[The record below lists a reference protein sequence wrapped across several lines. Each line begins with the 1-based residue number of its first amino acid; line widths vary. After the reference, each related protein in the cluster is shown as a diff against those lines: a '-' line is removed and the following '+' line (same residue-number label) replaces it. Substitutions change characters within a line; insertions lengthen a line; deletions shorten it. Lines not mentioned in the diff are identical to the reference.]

1 MGGGLLRQGLFLGLD
16 PAARLRR
23 LGHVLAKEKQ
33 TWRFVVPTPPREV
46 FATMEQLI
54 GTMPYR
60 FEVLDGDSAR
70 AIEVS
75 RRGTFGNWVKPRVGV
90 RWVRCTAIRTGRGTA
105 VTVTASAPGGMLL
118 KATGRIEGGPA
129 ARALQLVRLLTADR
143 GDDRTIYR
151 QRFIPPGPVTL
162 VASWAGTPYRLYGEP
177 RYDAPPGPDIL
188 TATELEAVPGGD
200 AAFVK
205 VRLRDG
211 REGFVERDQIV
222 AATEVATREAQTEVA
237 RFV

>member
-1 MGGGLLRQGLFLGLD
+1 M
-16 PAARLRR
+16 
-23 LGHVLAKEKQ
+23 LAKEKQ

-60 FEVLDGDSAR
+60 FEVLDKDAAQ

-75 RRGTFGNWVKPRVGV
+75 RRGVFGNWVKPRSGV
-90 RWVRCTAIRTGRGTA
+90 RWVRCTAIRTAQGTE

-118 KATGRIEGGPA
+118 KSTGRVDGGPL
-129 ARALQLVRLLTADR
+129 ARALQLVRMLTAGR

-151 QRFIPPGPVTL
+151 ERFIPPGPVTL
-162 VASWAGTPYRLYGEP
+162 VASWAGTPYRLYAEP
-177 RYDAPPGPDIL
+177 RYDAGGGPEIH
-188 TATELEAVPGGD
+188 TATELEAVAGGN

-211 REGFVERDQIV
+211 GEGYVERDQIV
-222 AATEVATREAQTEVA
+222 AATETATREAQTEVA

>member
-1 MGGGLLRQGLFLGLD
+1 
-16 PAARLRR
+16 
-23 LGHVLAKEKQ
+23 
-33 TWRFVVPTPPREV
+33 
-46 FATMEQLI
+46 MEQLI

-75 RRGTFGNWVKPRVGV
+75 RRGTFGNWVKPRLGV
-90 RWVRCTAIRTGRGTA
+90 RWVRCSAVRRPQGTE
-105 VTVTASAPGGMLL
+105 VFVTASSPGGMLL
-118 KATGRIEGGPA
+118 KSTGRIESGPV
-129 ARALQLVRLLTADR
+129 ARALQLVRLLTAGRTDQ
-143 GDDRTIYR
+143 RTIYR

-162 VASWAGTPYRLYGEP
+162 VASWAGTGYRLYTEP
-177 RYDAPPGPDIL
+177 RYDAAPGAEIH

-200 AAFVK
+200 SAFVK

-211 REGFVERDQIV
+211 SEGYVERDQIV
-222 AATEVATREAQTEVA
+222 AATEVATREAQTAVA

>member
-1 MGGGLLRQGLFLGLD
+1 M
-16 PAARLRR
+16 
-23 LGHVLAKEKQ
+23 LAKEKQ

-54 GTMPYR
+54 GTLPYR
-60 FEVLDGDSAR
+60 FEVLDKDTAQ

-75 RRGTFGNWVKPRVGV
+75 RRGIFGSWVTPRVAV
-90 RWVRCTAIRTGRGTA
+90 RWVRCGAIRTAQGTE
-105 VTVTASAPGGMLL
+105 VTVTASSPGGMLL
-118 KATGRIEGGPA
+118 KATGRLDGAPV
-129 ARALQLVRLLTADR
+129 ARALQLVKLLTAGR
-143 GDDRTIYR
+143 DDARTIYR
-151 QRFIPPGPVTL
+151 QRLIPPGPVTL
-162 VASWAGTPYRLYGEP
+162 VASWAGTPYRLYVEP
-177 RYDAPPGPDIL
+177 RYDAEPGPEIH
-188 TATELEAVPGGD
+188 TATELQAVPGGD

-211 REGFVERDQIV
+211 REGYVERDQVV

>member
-1 MGGGLLRQGLFLGLD
+1 M
-16 PAARLRR
+16 
-23 LGHVLAKEKQ
+23 LAKEKQ
-33 TWRFVVPTPPREV
+33 TWHFVVPTPPREV

-60 FEVLDGDSAR
+60 FEVLDHDSAR

-75 RRGTFGNWVKPRVGV
+75 RRGTFGNWVKPKVGV
-90 RWVRCTAIRTGRGTA
+90 RWVRCSAIRTAQGTE
-105 VTVTASAPGGMLL
+105 VTVTASSAGGMLL
-118 KATGRIEGGPA
+118 KATGRIESGPV
-129 ARALQLVRLLTADR
+129 ARALQLVRLLTAGR
-143 GDDRTIYR
+143 TDDRTIYR

-162 VASWAGTPYRLYGEP
+162 VASWAGTAYQLFSEP
-177 RYDAPPGPDIL
+177 RYDAERGPDIH

-205 VRLRDG
+205 VRLRNG
-211 REGFVERDQIV
+211 GGGYVERDQIV

>member
-1 MGGGLLRQGLFLGLD
+1 M
-16 PAARLRR
+16 
-23 LGHVLAKEKQ
+23 LAKEKQ
-33 TWRFVVPTPPREV
+33 TWRFVVPTPPREI
-46 FATMEQLI
+46 FATMEQMI

-60 FEVLDGDSAR
+60 FEVLDKDSAQ

-75 RRGTFGNWVKPRVGV
+75 RRGTFGNWVTPKIGV
-90 RWVRCTAIRTGRGTA
+90 RWVRCTAIRTGQGTQ
-105 VTVTASAPGGMLL
+105 VTVTASSPGGMLL
-118 KATGRIEGGPA
+118 KSTGRIESGPV
-129 ARALQLVRLLTADR
+129 ARALQLVRLLTAGR
-143 GDDRTIYR
+143 GDQRTIYR

-162 VASWAGTPYRLYGEP
+162 VASWAGTKYRLYGEP
-177 RYDAPPGPDIL
+177 RYDGPPGPEIL

-237 RFV
+237 RYV